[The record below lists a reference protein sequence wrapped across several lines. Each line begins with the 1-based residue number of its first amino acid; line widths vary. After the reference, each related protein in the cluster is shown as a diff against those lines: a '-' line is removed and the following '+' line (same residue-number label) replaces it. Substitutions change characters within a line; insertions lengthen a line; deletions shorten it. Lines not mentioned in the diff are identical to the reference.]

1 MFLINKTGRSGY
13 NPERPVQTPH
23 SFELP
28 VPLPLAIVLLVS
40 DMARGAILCRDN
52 PGTLLFRHDAI
63 GLCPAF
69 HLVDVFL
76 LLIQPVCFSLV
87 QLPTRNPLIDPL
99 FLIRLP
105 LIDDRRIR
113 LGKHQPV
120 DAEYQSADC

>member
-1 MFLINKTGRSGY
+1 
-13 NPERPVQTPH
+13 
-23 SFELP
+23 
-28 VPLPLAIVLLVS
+28 VPLPLAIVLLAG

-63 GLCPAF
+63 GLCPVF

-113 LGKHQPV
+113 LGKRRSV
-120 DAEYQSADC
+120 DAEYQSADCKRVFFITASLKCGC

>member
-13 NPERPVQTPH
+13 HPERPVKSPH

-28 VPLPLAIVLLVS
+28 VPLSLAVVLLAG
-40 DMARGAILCRDN
+40 DMAGCARLCRAN
-52 PGTLLFRHDAI
+52 PGPLLFRHDAI
-63 GLCPAF
+63 GLCPVF

-76 LLIQPVCFSLV
+76 LFTQPVCFSLV

-105 LIDDRRIR
+105 LVDHRRLC
-113 LGKHQPV
+113 LGKDYSTRH
-120 DAEYQSADC
+120 